1 MTKINPNLNI
11 DDEFDPEVV
20 INRRRKLPTVSRF
33 KVLPRSE
40 HAVTDE
46 ALQYASQGEVADEEA
61 FRPTYQGSRWERE
74 WILTYL
80 GNFYEQHLLT
90 DVLRRAKGG
99 KEANVYC
106 CLADP
111 AVGLELL
118 AAKLYRPRMLRNL
131 RNDARY
137 RQGRDYLD
145 EFGKVI
151 RDNRLLVAI
160 RKGTSIGKETVH
172 TSWLEH
178 EYHALEQLH
187 AVGCDVPRPVAVGE
201 NTILMEYLGD
211 PDRPA
216 PTLHEVR
223 LTVREARSLFD
234 RLVVNLEKMLAAG
247 RVHGDLSAYNVLYW
261 EGTGTIIDFPQAVN
275 PYQNQDAWDIFRRDV
290 TRLCQYF
297 QRYGLGNRP
306 ERLASALW
314 DRFTLPR
321 GPEVPLDDEEE
332 IEE

>member
-1 MTKINPNLNI
+1 MAKINPHISI
-11 DDEFDPEVV
+11 DDDFEPERALA
-20 INRRRKLPTVSRF
+20 RRGSVPHKTRTVR
-33 KVLPRSE
+33 RSE

-46 ALQYASQGEVADEEA
+46 ALRYGGLGAVADEEA

-80 GNFYEQHLLT
+80 GNFYDQHLLT

-106 CLADP
+106 CQAYP
-111 AVGLELL
+111 AVGFPLL

-145 EFGKVI
+145 EYGKTV
-151 RDNRLLVAI
+151 RDHGLLVAI
-160 RKGTSIGKETVH
+160 HKGTSVGKEAVH

-178 EYHALEQLH
+178 EYRTLELLR
-187 AVGCDVPRPVAVGE
+187 AAGCDVPRPVAVDS
-201 NTILMEYLGD
+201 NVILMEYIGE
-211 PDRPA
+211 PDLPA

-223 LTVREARSLFD
+223 LPARQARPLFE
-234 RLVVNLEKMLAAG
+234 RLLENIDKMLAVG
-247 RVHGDLSAYNVLYW
+247 RVHGDLSAFNVLYW
-261 EGTGTIIDFPQAVN
+261 QGEVRIIDLPQAVDPRQN
-275 PYQNQDAWDIFRRDV
+275 PDAWDIFTRDV

-297 QRYGLGNRP
+297 QRYGLGRSP
-306 ERLASALW
+306 AQLAAELW
-314 DRFTLPR
+314 DRYAYPR
-321 GPEVPLDDEEE
+321 GPEAPLPDEEE
-332 IEE
+332 E